1 LVDEVQD
8 TNIQQMEMLITLAKV
23 IPTSVMV
30 GDPKQSIN
38 GFRGAYAENWE
49 TIRTK
54 LDTCVYQLTKTQRV
68 PRASLSFINAIGDEI
83 YSGTPLNSNIKGRR
97 IRLIGCKNTVEQAK
111 FIAHE
116 IKLLIKSN
124 KVRPEEI
131 VCLGRTQRLLSDLS
145 IALEGHDIETQE
157 LYREPK
163 SSHEKG
169 LRNLLRLTRWL
180 RQYKNKDGFVFP
192 EKRRRTLISWLK
204 RLGAKTEEIDKIFQ
218 KMPKEG
224 WKALS
229 ITSHLKMEQ
238 GKKWKKRR
246 GPENPAYRGVLKF
259 QKLIGQAAESEELE
273 KAIAYLMDALRKV
286 LRRRFNSKTFG
297 FLMSDLSR
305 LKINSRQFNGWD
317 DLRVKKLQ
325 LPIKNNQDCVQLSTI
340 NGAKGKEWKY
350 VFVIHCVQGILPI
363 HNTKND
369 QKLDEERNLFYVAI
383 TRHKKALYLME
394 APGSMVNY
402 HPKRGKHNK
411 HKHDVLFSERSSF
424 ITPHKKYLCDL
435 NATNYFL
442 DHATDSKSIG

>member
-1 LVDEVQD
+1 
-8 TNIQQMEMLITLAKV
+8 
-23 IPTSVMV
+23 
-30 GDPKQSIN
+30 
-38 GFRGAYAENWE
+38 
-49 TIRTK
+49 
-54 LDTCVYQLTKTQRV
+54 
-68 PRASLSFINAIGDEI
+68 
-83 YSGTPLNSNIKGRR
+83 LNSNIKGRR
-97 IRLIGCKNTVEQAK
+97 IRLIGCENTVEQAK
-111 FIAHE
+111 FIADV

-163 SSHEKG
+163 SCHEKG

-180 RQYKNKDGFVFP
+180 RQYINKDGFVFP

-218 KMPKEG
+218 KRPKEG
-224 WKALS
+224 WEALS
-229 ITSHLKMEQ
+229 ITSHLRKEKGKQ
-238 GKKWKKRR
+238 GR
-246 GPENPAYRGVLKF
+246 GAENPAHRRVSKF

-273 KAIAYLMDALRKV
+273 KSIAYLMDALRKV

-363 HNTKND
+363 HHAKND

-394 APGSMVNY
+394 TLGSMVNY
-402 HPKRGKHNK
+402 HPKRGKHNNHN
-411 HKHDVLFSERSSF
+411 HKYDVLFSERSSF
-424 ITPHKKYLCDL
+424 IKPHKKYLCDL
-435 NATNYFL
+435 NSTNYFL